1 MVPAC
6 PVCRL
11 RLEREPGYFVGAIY
25 INYAVTVFVALTG
38 SFVLESWF
46 GVSVTMQLAVWLP
59 FVVIFPIVFF
69 RYSKSLWLS
78 FEYFVNP
85 DAPPPLR
92 RVR

>member
-6 PVCRL
+6 PVCQL
-11 RLEREPGYFVGAIY
+11 RIEREPGYFVGAIY
-25 INYAVTVFVALTG
+25 INYAVTVFIALTG
-38 SFVLESWF
+38 SFLLDGWL
-46 GVSVTMQLAVWLP
+46 GASVTVQLAVWLP
-59 FVVIFPIVFF
+59 FVVVFPILFF

-85 DAPPPLR
+85 EPPLR